1 MKSENSK
8 AEKAI
13 IDSIAIANIVVGNR
27 EFHIPVNIELATILA
42 MCITN
47 EKDVSTKMSHFMK
60 RYLTNRKVT
69 CSIEIDELVV
79 PFQLPADLYDSLEI
93 EPSDSGP
100 QEFLKD
106 DFGAILRSLIPSDM
120 RPPTDKQL
128 WFAKKI
134 AFTLD
139 INIKEVNVKTVDACS
154 EFIESN
160 MDAFRQN
167 SDRFKEIA
175 KEAKRACRGYIAST
189 LLGRSLSENEVM
201 VMMDV
206 HNPDTLTKYLKGY
219 SSFVKLYEKL
229 STTIKD
235 INLHYINEL
244 MVSTYEHINIPPLT
258 HEMIKE
264 TDAEAIFFPDQ

>member
-1 MKSENSK
+1 LNIENRE
-8 AEKAI
+8 AEQAI

-27 EFHIPVNIELATILA
+27 EFHLPVNIELAKMLA
-42 MCITN
+42 LFTPN
-47 EKDVSTKMSHFMK
+47 EKVVSTKMSVFMK
-60 RYLTNRKVT
+60 WYLTNRKVP
-69 CSIEIDELVV
+69 CSIEIGELVV
-79 PFQLPADLYDSLEI
+79 PFQLPADLYFSLEM
-93 EPSDSGP
+93 EPSTSFP
-100 QEFLKD
+100 LAILKD
-106 DFGAILRSLIPSDM
+106 EFGVILRSLIPSSM

-134 AFTLD
+134 ALTLG
-139 INIKEVNVKTVDACS
+139 INFKEVNVKTVDACD
-154 EFIESN
+154 EFIASN
-160 MDAFRQN
+160 IIAFRQN
-167 SDRFKEIA
+167 EDRSKEIA
-175 KEAKRACRGYIAST
+175 KEAKLACRGYIAST